1 MVTGQVVLWWLVFV
15 VGEVWTDMGRARM
28 DVMFNER
35 VYVRLG
41 GDKVEGEM
49 VKSMDLRVGDVIELK
64 E

>member
-1 MVTGQVVLWWLVFV
+1 M